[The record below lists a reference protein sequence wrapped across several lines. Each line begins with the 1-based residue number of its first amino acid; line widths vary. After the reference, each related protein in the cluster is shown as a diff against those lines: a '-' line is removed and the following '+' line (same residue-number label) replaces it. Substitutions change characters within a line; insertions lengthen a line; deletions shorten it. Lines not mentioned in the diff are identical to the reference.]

1 MSNTAGRHFL
11 RSLRFRYGLV
21 LLAVIAGAGYF
32 FWDSHQTH
40 ILEYLPL
47 VLALGLCVG
56 MHAFMHGG
64 HGGNSKD

>member
-1 MSNTAGRHFL
+1 MSNTVGPSFL
-11 RSLRFRYGLV
+11 QSLRFRYGLV
-21 LLAVIAGAGYF
+21 LLALIAAAGYL

-47 VLALGLCVG
+47 VLGLGLCLG

-64 HGGNSKD
+64 HGGKSKD